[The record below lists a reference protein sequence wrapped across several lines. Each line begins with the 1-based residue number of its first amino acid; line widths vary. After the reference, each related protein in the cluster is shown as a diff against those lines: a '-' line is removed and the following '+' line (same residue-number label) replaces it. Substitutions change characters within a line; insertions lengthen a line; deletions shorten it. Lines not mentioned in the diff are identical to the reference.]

1 MDKKTIKMFSYIIG
15 AFVGFILILF
25 IISSCTKKTY
35 TFEKLENRMTEI
47 AKETMKSDESQ
58 LPSQDKDTKIITLK
72 SMISDGKIDDIS
84 KLFKRDD
91 LKCSG
96 SVTITN
102 NNGFYNYSTYL
113 SCGNEYES
121 KYLNEKIIEDN
132 KVDAGVGLHEIKG
145 SYVMQGEVKNN
156 YIKMGDRLFRIIR
169 INGDGT
175 IRVMEITGLNQKVW
189 DNRYNPETRYSEGIN
204 EFEYNSLNS
213 RLRDTL
219 HDYYENSKIWPDS
232 IKQYIT
238 TQSLCIGKRNI
249 KDTSKDG
256 SVECSKIQEN
266 EVLGLIT
273 PYEYLQGS
281 LDQNCSLVDSSSC
294 ANYNWLS
301 KLEQATWS
309 MTANSEN
316 TKSAYILDRVMN
328 VYSCSSTSGILA
340 VFNLTDKAIYV
351 SGDGSVDK
359 PYIFK

>member
-1 MDKKTIKMFSYIIG
+1 M
-15 AFVGFILILF
+15 
-25 IISSCTKKTY
+25 
-35 TFEKLENRMTEI
+35 
-47 AKETMKSDESQ
+47 
-58 LPSQDKDTKIITLK
+58 
-72 SMISDGKIDDIS
+72 
-84 KLFKRDD
+84 
-91 LKCSG
+91 
-96 SVTITN
+96 
-102 NNGFYNYSTYL
+102 
-113 SCGNEYES
+113 
-121 KYLNEKIIEDN
+121 
-132 KVDAGVGLHEIKG
+132 DAGVGLHEIKG